1 MKSMTGFGKGS
12 AETPDVQIEIEI
24 KSVNQRFL
32 DLQLRM
38 PKQLNPLEGALRQS
52 IKQTLQRGRIEL
64 YLTLKEKTAN
74 TKQIE
79 IQWDLLERFMQEIDT
94 EANARFD
101 LTELPKAALLEQF
114 LLHEA
119 FLTISDQEPEE
130 STLADGVMEALDQ
143 ALAAIDQSRWVEGQG
158 ILQILQENQ
167 RQLQEKLTELKQFVA
182 LYEADYQERFEKKLT
197 AYLGEEVDRD
207 RLLTELAIL
216 LERGDIHEELDRLSI
231 HLTTMTE
238 LLAAETPIGRE
249 LDFLIQEMN
258 REVNTIGSKSSPIQI
273 KNSVVQMK
281 TIIEKIREQ
290 VQNIE

>member
-1 MKSMTGFGKGS
+1 
-12 AETPDVQIEIEI
+12 
-24 KSVNQRFL
+24 
-32 DLQLRM
+32 M

-64 YLTLKEKTAN
+64 YVTLKEKNIN

-94 EANARFD
+94 EAKDRFD
-101 LTELPKAALLEQF
+101 LAELPKAALLEQF

>member
-64 YLTLKEKTAN
+64 YVTLKEKTAN

-94 EANARFD
+94 EAKDRFD
-101 LTELPKAALLEQF
+101 LAELPKAALLEQF

-182 LYEADYQERFEKKLT
+182 LYEADYQERFEKKLP

>member
-1 MKSMTGFGKGS
+1 
-12 AETPDVQIEIEI
+12 
-24 KSVNQRFL
+24 
-32 DLQLRM
+32 M

-64 YLTLKEKTAN
+64 YVTLKEKTAN

-94 EANARFD
+94 EAKDRFD
-101 LTELPKAALLEQF
+101 LAELPKAALLEQF

-167 RQLQEKLTELKQFVA
+167 RQLQEKLTELKQFVT

>member
-64 YLTLKEKTAN
+64 YVTLKEKTAN

-94 EANARFD
+94 EAKDRFD
-101 LTELPKAALLEQF
+101 LAELPKAALLEQF

-167 RQLQEKLTELKQFVA
+167 RQLQEKLTELKQFVG
-182 LYEADYQERFEKKLT
+182 LYEADYQERFEKKLI

>member
-1 MKSMTGFGKGS
+1 M
-12 AETPDVQIEIEI
+12 
-24 KSVNQRFL
+24 
-32 DLQLRM
+32 
-38 PKQLNPLEGALRQS
+38 NPLEGALRQS

-64 YLTLKEKTAN
+64 YVTLKEKTAN

-94 EANARFD
+94 EAKDRFD
-101 LTELPKAALLEQF
+101 LAELPKAALLEQF

-167 RQLQEKLTELKQFVA
+167 RLLQEKLTELKQFVT

-197 AYLGEEVDRD
+197 AYLGEEVERD

>member
-1 MKSMTGFGKGS
+1 
-12 AETPDVQIEIEI
+12 
-24 KSVNQRFL
+24 
-32 DLQLRM
+32 
-38 PKQLNPLEGALRQS
+38 
-52 IKQTLQRGRIEL
+52 
-64 YLTLKEKTAN
+64 
-74 TKQIE
+74 
-79 IQWDLLERFMQEIDT
+79 
-94 EANARFD
+94 
-101 LTELPKAALLEQF
+101 EQF

>member
-64 YLTLKEKTAN
+64 YVTLKEKTTN

-94 EANARFD
+94 EAKDRFD
-101 LTELPKAALLEQF
+101 LAELPKAALLEQF

-167 RQLQEKLTELKQFVA
+167 RQLQEKLAELKQFVA
-182 LYEADYQERFEKKLT
+182 LYEVDYQERFEKKLT